1 MKYQPKGRPRGSSS
15 DDGNNHITRTFS
27 LVCFWGSHN
36 WYIGVVCLSI
46 YISLCLYFFVKNK
59 FQLAWLV
66 MDTVLV
72 LEIAKYSVH
81 LV

>member
-36 WYIGVVCLSI
+36 WYIGVVCL
-46 YISLCLYFFVKNK
+46 YISVSLFVYDVFVSPLKLK
-59 FQLAWLV
+59 FSSMA
-66 MDTVLV
+66 
-72 LEIAKYSVH
+72 H
-81 LV
+81 